1 MSLSPKQIEG
11 IAHLARL
18 DLDATEIPRYVDSL
32 SSILGLVGELERVDT
47 TGVTPMAHPLEG
59 QVQRLREDRVGS
71 PDQRELLQANAPQ
84 VQGGQYLVPK
94 VIE

>member
-18 DLDATEIPRYVDSL
+18 DLDAAEIPRYVDSL

-47 TGVTPMAHPLEG
+47 TGVAPMAHPLEG
-59 QVQRLREDRVGS
+59 QVQRLRDDRVSS
-71 PDQRELLQANAPQ
+71 PNQRDLQQANAPQ
-84 VQGGQYLVPK
+84 VQDGQYLVPK

>member
-18 DLDATEIPRYVDSL
+18 DLDAAEIPRYVDSL

-47 TGVTPMAHPLEG
+47 AGVAPMAHPLEG
-59 QVQRLREDRVGS
+59 QVQRLREDRVSS
-71 PDQRELLQANAPQ
+71 PNQRERLQANAPQ
-84 VQGGQYLVPK
+84 VQDGQYLVPK

>member
-18 DLDATEIPRYVDSL
+18 DLDAAEIPRYVDSL

-47 TGVTPMAHPLEG
+47 TGVAPMAHPLEG
-59 QVQRLREDRVGS
+59 QVQRLRDDRVSS
-71 PDQRELLQANAPQ
+71 PNQRDLLQANAPQ
-84 VQGGQYLVPK
+84 VQDGQYLVPK